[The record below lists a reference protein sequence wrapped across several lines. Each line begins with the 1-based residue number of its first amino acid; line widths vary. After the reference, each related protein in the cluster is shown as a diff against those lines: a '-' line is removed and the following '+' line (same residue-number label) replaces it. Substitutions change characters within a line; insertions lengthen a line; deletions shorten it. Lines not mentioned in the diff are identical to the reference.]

1 MHISYYS
8 LLFSINF
15 VKFIYFWTTFFYYFS
30 TEQVHYGDPSA
41 ERSYSEDKKDS
52 YRALKPVSEGPVKLD
67 AKSKDSIVV
76 RPAENGEDT
85 SLEAIDSS
93 YTYVIVNKQ
102 YVFLILFRLIN
113 LRFYTKILHKYYWFQ
128 CQKKC
133 IVEQIIAFILF
144 YIKTFLE

>member
-1 MHISYYS
+1 
-8 LLFSINF
+8 
-15 VKFIYFWTTFFYYFS
+15 
-30 TEQVHYGDPSA
+30 
-41 ERSYSEDKKDS
+41 
-52 YRALKPVSEGPVKLD
+52 LKPVSEGPVKLD

-113 LRFYTKILHKYYWFQ
+113 LRFYTKILHKYY
-128 CQKKC
+128 
-133 IVEQIIAFILF
+133 
-144 YIKTFLE
+144 